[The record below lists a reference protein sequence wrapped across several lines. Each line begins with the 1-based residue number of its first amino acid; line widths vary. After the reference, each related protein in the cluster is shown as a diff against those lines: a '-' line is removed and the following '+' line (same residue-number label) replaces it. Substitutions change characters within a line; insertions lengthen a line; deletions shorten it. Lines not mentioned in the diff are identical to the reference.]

1 VTADTRSALRAVR
14 RRGLPPTSPLG
25 LARRGLRWGR
35 AGLRLCWRTV
45 GDRLTG
51 RRSEKQTGI
60 RLRQLFEEVGG
71 TAVKLGQQLSVR
83 ADLLPPGVCEQLASL
98 SDRVPPMDFAVA
110 RAVIAAELGRPLEQV
125 YTHIDPEPIGSASVA
140 CVYRARLHSGET
152 VAIKVRRPDIPRQFS
167 EDLAA
172 FDRVA
177 RFAEW
182 STFVRD
188 GFFAHLR
195 KDLRIMFSE
204 EMDFVLE
211 ARYQRL
217 FSRSVK
223 RANMPWVTAP
233 KVYSA
238 LSGPAVLVTGFAEG
252 VRGAELLGKIE
263 SGDPDT
269 DSWLEERGIDAA
281 KLARRVLRF
290 SLWARFEAPFFHAD
304 PHPGN
309 LIVTADDRIVLLDFG
324 ACGTTSRRTRLN
336 HTQVLNLMVQN
347 DPAAI
352 TRVMLSDLSPLPH
365 LDMDEFSTNMDKK
378 FHRFILACEDETA
391 HWSERIVAGI
401 WLQMLEVARHY
412 QIRMNLDTVRSIR
425 AFLLY
430 DTLAFRIDG
439 TIGLDETTRYLK
451 EAAARQA
458 RDLTEGATAFSRQE
472 QEERMFA
479 RQLEFIRRTEET
491 TKRLEPAIEGARA
504 TFQAAA
510 SQATLAARFLMRLT
524 LLVSLTGLAVSA
536 GRLLGWRLPAIPWAS
551 ASWPVVAIVGSLVG
565 LVLARHM
572 LLSLGRIETR

>member
-1 VTADTRSALRAVR
+1 MKSLR
-14 RRGLPPTSPLG
+14 RRGLPPTSALG
-25 LARRGLRWGR
+25 LARRGLRWGH
-35 AGLRLCWRTV
+35 AGLRLTARSLL
-45 GDRLTG
+45 DKLTG
-51 RRSEKQTGI
+51 RGSKKQTGL

-83 ADLLPPGVCEQLASL
+83 ADLLPPEVCEQLASL
-98 SDRVPPMDFAVA
+98 SDRVPPMDFAEA
-110 RAVIAAELGRPLEQV
+110 RAVIARELDRPVDQV

-140 CVYRARLHSGET
+140 CVYRATLVSGET

-172 FDRVA
+172 FDLCA

-188 GFFAHLR
+188 GFFSHLR
-195 KDLRIMFSE
+195 QDLRIMFGE

-233 KVYSA
+233 RVYSD
-238 LSGPAVLVTGFAEG
+238 LSGASVLVTGFAEG
-252 VRGAELLGKIE
+252 TRGADLLGKIE
-263 SGDPDT
+263 SGAPDT
-269 DSWLEERGIDAA
+269 DRWLDERGIDAA

-290 SLWARFEAPFFHAD
+290 SLWTRFEAPFFHAD

-309 LIVTADDRIVLLDFG
+309 LIVTSGDRIVLLDFG

-347 DPAAI
+347 DAAAI

-378 FHRFILACEDETA
+378 FHRFIMACEDENA

-430 DTLAFRIDG
+430 DTLAFRIDS

-451 EAAARQA
+451 EAAARQSRA
-458 RDLTEGATAFSRQE
+458 LTEGSTAFSRRE

-479 RQLEFIRRTEET
+479 RQLEFIDRAEQTA
-491 TKRLEPAIEGARA
+491 KRLEPAIEGARA

-510 SQATLAARFLMRLT
+510 SQSVLAARFIVRLG
-524 LLVSLTGLAVSA
+524 LLAALSGAAVSA
-536 GRLLGWRLPAIPWAS
+536 GRLMGWRLPEIPWS
-551 ASWPVVAIVGSLVG
+551 AVSWPLVAIAGSLVG
-565 LVLARHM
+565 VVAARHM

>member
-1 VTADTRSALRAVR
+1 MTAALSELRAVR
-14 RRGLPPTSPLG
+14 RRGLPPTSAAG
-25 LARRGLRWGR
+25 LARRGLRWGA
-35 AGLRLCWRTV
+35 AGVRLGWRML

-51 RRSEKQTGI
+51 RGSEKQTGA

-98 SDRVPPMDFAVA
+98 SDRVPPMDFDEA
-110 RAVIAAELGRPLEQV
+110 RAVIARELGRPMEQV
-125 YTHIDPEPIGSASVA
+125 YAHIDPEPIGSASVA
-140 CVYRARLHSGET
+140 CVYRARLRSGEV

-172 FDRVA
+172 FDLAA

-182 STFVRD
+182 STFVRE
-188 GFFAHLR
+188 GFFSHLR
-195 KDLRIMFSE
+195 QDLRIMFSE

-217 FSRSVK
+217 FRRSVK
-223 RANMPWVTAP
+223 RADMPWVTAP
-233 KVYSA
+233 RVYSE
-238 LSGPAVLVTGFAEG
+238 LSGPSVLVTGFAEG
-252 VRGAELLGKIE
+252 IRGAELLGKLE

-269 DSWLEERGIDAA
+269 DAWLEERGIDAA

-290 SLWARFEAPFFHAD
+290 SLWARFEAPFSHAD

-309 LIVTADDRIVLLDFG
+309 LIVTPGDRIVLLDFG

-347 DPAAI
+347 DPSAI
-352 TRVMLSDLSPLPH
+352 TRVMLSDLSPLPY
-365 LDMDEFSTNMDKK
+365 LDMGEFSANMDKK

-430 DTLAFRIDG
+430 DTLAFRIDS

-451 EAAARQA
+451 EAAARQS
-458 RDLTEGATAFSRQE
+458 RDLTEGATAFSRRE

-479 RQLEFIRRTEET
+479 RQLEFIQRAEQTAR
-491 TKRLEPAIEGARA
+491 RLEPAIEGAKA

-510 SQATLAARFLMRLT
+510 SQSVLAARFLTRLA
-524 LLVSLTGLAVSA
+524 LLMTVTGLAVSA
-536 GRLLGWRLPAIPWAS
+536 GRLMGWSLPSIPWS
-551 ASWPVVAIVGSLVG
+551 SVSWPLVAIVGSLVG
-565 LVLARHM
+565 VVLARHM